1 MSFKECRAVPKKVP
15 EKRRKRKAPS
25 TKTRGSISKTEY
37 NRMIEAFGCHC
48 VICGDPRIE
57 AHHVR
62 FRSQGGRGKWRNLAP
77 LCKIHHQLAHQD
89 RDFADWLRKER
100 EVRYGSWYWAD
111 EYDLFQAGLIPNT
124 TKEAFEKFMREEE
137 RRAQMVRDR
146 PHRENGG
153 RG

>member
-77 LCKIHHQLAHQD
+77 LCRRCHQAVHQN
-89 RDFADWLRKER
+89 RAFAER
-100 EVRYGSWYWAD
+100 LMAMREDMFGKWYWAD
-111 EYDLFQAGLIPNT
+111 EYDLYERGLIKEP
-124 TKEAFEKFMREEE
+124 TKEKFEAFMRSEENE
-137 RRAQMVRDR
+137 EMVR
-146 PHRENGG
+146 HRTGKEVGG
-153 RG
+153 W